1 MTTDKRFHPGSTA
14 APAQDHDDDPAAT
27 RTTAPDR
34 WTTGIPAIVSS
45 AVQGVLQDGADVTA
59 RAWAR
64 LNQTS
69 GFDCPSCAWPD
80 PAPGNRS
87 PFEFCESGAKAVA
100 HEATA
105 RTVTPGFLARHPLQL
120 LATRSDWWLEKQG
133 RLTEPLI
140 RRPGSDRYEP
150 IAWDEALGLV
160 ADILRGTDPSEAV
173 FYTSGRASNEAAFV
187 QQLLARGLGSNNL
200 PDCSNMCHEAS
211 GVALSE
217 VLGSGKGMVTLDGLE
232 HADLVLVAGHNVATN
247 APRMLSALEL
257 AKERGATVVAIN
269 PLREAGLLRFK
280 NPQRPLKALGHG
292 TDIADEYL
300 QLRLGGDL
308 ALFQLLGKRM
318 LQREA
323 ATPGMVLD
331 AEFIDRFTSGLDA
344 HREHLLG
351 LDDAELTLATGLAE
365 DEVERVVDLLCASQR
380 TVVVWAMGITQH
392 VHAVDT
398 IQEFANLLMLRGMLG
413 RHGAGLLP
421 VRGHSNVQGN
431 RTVGIWEKMPDTFL
445 DALGEEFLSDPP
457 RERGVD
463 VAGTLEA
470 LQAGRVRVFLGL
482 GGNFVRAV
490 PDSAAAERAFEQ
502 VDLTVQ
508 LSTTLNR
515 THAHGGRTALVLPVI
530 GRTERDSQAGA
541 DGRGADQVVTVEDS
555 EGRVHAS
562 RGRLDPPSP
571 QVRSETAVLAGLARR
586 LFVGADGRT
595 LPGRPQADWDGLAAD
610 YSRIRTHVARV
621 LPSLFH
627 DYEDRVA
634 EPGGFLLPHAVR
646 DERRFETSD
655 GRAQFSVHELQY
667 PRVPEGRLLLQTMRS
682 HDQFNT
688 TVYGY
693 NDRYRG
699 IAGGRK
705 VVLVHVDDLAV
716 RGLADGDLVD
726 LVSEF
731 HDGERRLD
739 GLRAVAYPTARG
751 CVAAYFPEANVL
763 VPAGHLG
770 HRSRTPASKA
780 VVVRLEAAAPE
791 PPPSRSA

>member
-1 MTTDKRFHPGSTA
+1 MTSDRSHHPGATA
-14 APAQDHDDDPAAT
+14 APAEDHPDDPTAT
-27 RTTAPDR
+27 RTTAPGR
-34 WTTGIPAIVSS
+34 WATGVPAIVSS
-45 AVQGVLQDGADVTA
+45 AAQGVLQDGADVTA
-59 RAWAR
+59 RTWAR

-80 PAPGNRS
+80 PAPGHRS

-105 RTVTPGFLARHPLQL
+105 RTVTPGFLARHPLRL

-133 RLTEPLI
+133 RLTEPLV

-150 IAWDEALGLV
+150 IGWDEALDLV
-160 ADILRGTDPSEAV
+160 ADALREVDPAEAV

-187 QQLLARGLGSNNL
+187 HQLLARGLGSNNL

-211 GVALSE
+211 GVALNE
-217 VLGSGKGMVTLDGLE
+217 VLGSGKGSVTLDSLE
-232 HADLVLVAGHNVATN
+232 HADLVLLVGHNVATN

-257 AKERGATVVAIN
+257 AKERGASVVAVN

-292 TDIADEYL
+292 TDVADEFL
-300 QLRLGGDL
+300 QVRLGGDL

-323 ATPGMVLD
+323 AAPGTVLD
-331 AEFIDRFTSGLDA
+331 TEFLDRFTSGLDA
-344 HREHLLG
+344 HRTHLLG
-351 LDDAELTLATGLAE
+351 LDEAELARATGLAD

-380 TVVVWAMGITQH
+380 TVVVWAMGVTQH

-398 IQEFANLLMLRGMLG
+398 VQEFVNLLMLRGMLG
-413 RHGAGLLP
+413 RHGAGVLP

-431 RTVGIWEKMPDTFL
+431 RTVGISEAMPEEFL
-445 DALGEEFLSDPP
+445 AALGEEFGFDPP
-457 RERGVD
+457 REPGVD

-470 LQAGRVRVFLGL
+470 LQAGRVRVFVGL

-490 PDSAAAERAFEQ
+490 PDSAAVERAFEQ

-530 GRTERDSQAGA
+530 GRTERDTQAGP

-586 LFVGADGRT
+586 LFVGPDGATR
-595 LPGRPQADWDGLAAD
+595 PGRPHADWDSLVAD
-610 YSRIRTHVARV
+610 YSRIRSHVSRV
-621 LPSLFH
+621 LPSLFT
-627 DYEDRVA
+627 DYETRA
-634 EPGGFLLPHAVR
+634 TAPGGFLLPHAVR
-646 DERRFETSD
+646 DERRFDTDD
-655 GRAQFSVHELQY
+655 GRAHFTVHELQY
-667 PRVPEGRLLLQTMRS
+667 PQVPEGRLLLQTMRS

-699 IAGGRK
+699 IKGGRK
-705 VVLVHVDDLAV
+705 VVLVHADDLAA

-770 HRSRTPASKA
+770 RRSRTPASKS
-780 VVVRLEAAAPE
+780 VVVRLDRA
-791 PPPSRSA
+791 

>member
-1 MTTDKRFHPGSTA
+1 MTSDRGFHPGATS
-14 APAQDHDDDPAAT
+14 APDEDHLDDPVST

-34 WTTGIPAIVSS
+34 WATGVPAIVSS

-59 RAWAR
+59 RTWAR

-100 HEATA
+100 HEATV
-105 RTVTPGFLARHPLQL
+105 RTVTPGFVARHPLHL

-133 RLTEPLI
+133 RLTEPLV

-150 IAWDEALGLV
+150 ISWDEALDLL
-160 ADILRGTDPSEAV
+160 ADALREVDPGEAV

-187 QQLLARGLGSNNL
+187 HQLLARGLGSNNL

-211 GVALSE
+211 GVALTE
-217 VLGSGKGMVTLDGLE
+217 ALGSGKGSVTLDSLE
-232 HADLVLVAGHNVATN
+232 HADLVLLAGHNVATN

-257 AKERGATVVAIN
+257 AKERGASVVAIN

-280 NPQRPLKALGHG
+280 NPQRPLKALGRG
-292 TDIADEYL
+292 TDVADEFL

-323 ATPGMVLD
+323 AAPGTVLD
-331 AEFIDRFTSGLDA
+331 AEFLDRFTSGLDA
-344 HREHLLG
+344 HREHLLA
-351 LDDAELTLATGLAE
+351 LDDAELARATGLAD

-380 TVVVWAMGITQH
+380 TVVVWAMGVTQH

-398 IQEFANLLMLRGMLG
+398 VQEFVNLLMLRGMLG
-413 RHGAGLLP
+413 RHGAGVLP

-431 RTVGIWEKMPDTFL
+431 RTVGISEDMPEEFL
-445 DALGEEFLSDPP
+445 AALGEEFGFDPP
-457 RERGVD
+457 REAGVD

-470 LQAGRVRVFLGL
+470 LQAGRVRVFVGL

-490 PDSAAAERAFEQ
+490 PDSAAVERAFELL
-502 VDLTVQ
+502 DLTVQ

-530 GRTERDSQAGA
+530 GRTERDTQAGP

-562 RGRLDPPSP
+562 RGRLDPPSA
-571 QVRSETAVLAGLARR
+571 QVRSETSVLAGLARR

-595 LPGRPQADWDGLAAD
+595 LPGRPHADWDGLVAD
-610 YSRIRTHVARV
+610 YSRIRAHVARV
-621 LPSLFH
+621 LPSLFT
-627 DYEDRVA
+627 DYEARA
-634 EPGGFLLPHAVR
+634 SAPGGFLLPHAVR
-646 DERRFETSD
+646 DERRFDTDD
-655 GRAQFSVHELQY
+655 GRAHFTVHELQY
-667 PRVPEGRLLLQTMRS
+667 PKVPEGRLLLQTMRS

-705 VVLVHVDDLAV
+705 VVLVHADDLAA

-731 HDGERRLD
+731 HDGERRWD

-770 HRSRTPASKA
+770 RRSRTPASKS
-780 VVVRLEAAAPE
+780 VVVRLDPAG
-791 PPPSRSA
+791 